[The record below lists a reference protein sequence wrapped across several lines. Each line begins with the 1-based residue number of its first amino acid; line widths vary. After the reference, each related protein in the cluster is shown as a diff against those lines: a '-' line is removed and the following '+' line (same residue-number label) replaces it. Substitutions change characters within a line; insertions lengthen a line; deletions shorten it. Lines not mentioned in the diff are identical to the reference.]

1 MANSYWQERELKHI
15 QTQIKNDQAI
25 VDRIAE
31 KYEEAYENIQEQ
43 IDAFYGRYAET
54 NNITMQEAK
63 KRVTKLDIE
72 RYERKAK
79 RYVKNRDFTK
89 TANEEMRL
97 YNVTMQINR
106 LELLKQHIRL
116 ELIALTSDE
125 ERIMY
130 QALTENVRAEY
141 ARQAGILGQSLSY
154 PAATVE
160 SIVSA
165 SFLSATWSDRLWDN
179 QDALRTELDRLLSRG
194 IIQGQN
200 PRQLARELRKTMD
213 AGVYNSERLLR
224 TELSRVQGDVF
235 KDSME
240 QSDYHAY
247 EFISEPTA
255 CPICKAL
262 DGKIF
267 QLSEMQVGKNMYP
280 MHPNCRCSASS
291 AYDRRAF
298 ERDLEERGL

>member
-1 MANSYWQERELKHI
+1 MSSYWRDRELKHI
-15 QTQIKNDQAI
+15 EQTLKNDQDIIKQIEA
-25 VDRIAE
+25 
-31 KYEEAYENIQEQ
+31 KYREAYDNIEEQ
-43 IDAFYGRYAET
+43 IEAFYGRYAEM
-54 NNITMQEAK
+54 NNISMQEAR
-63 KRVTKLDIE
+63 KRARKLDIE

-79 RYVKNRDFTK
+79 RYVETRDFTK
-89 TANEEMRL
+89 RANEEMRL

-106 LELLKQHIRL
+106 LELLKQNIYL
-116 ELIALTSDE
+116 ELLALTSAE

-130 QALTENVRAEY
+130 QALTESVRAEFE
-141 ARQAGILGQSLSY
+141 RQAGILGQSLSH

-160 SIVSA
+160 AIVNA
-165 SFLSATWSDRLWDN
+165 SFLNATWSDRLWDN
-179 QDALRTELDRLLSRG
+179 QDALRAELDRLLSRG

-200 PRQLARELRKTMD
+200 PRQLARELRQTMD

-224 TELSRVQGDVF
+224 TELARVQGDVF
-235 KDSME
+235 KNSME
-240 QSDYHAY
+240 QADYHAY
-247 EFISEPTA
+247 EYIAEPTA
-255 CPICKAL
+255 CKICSAL

-280 MHPNCRCSASS
+280 MHPNCRCSTAS